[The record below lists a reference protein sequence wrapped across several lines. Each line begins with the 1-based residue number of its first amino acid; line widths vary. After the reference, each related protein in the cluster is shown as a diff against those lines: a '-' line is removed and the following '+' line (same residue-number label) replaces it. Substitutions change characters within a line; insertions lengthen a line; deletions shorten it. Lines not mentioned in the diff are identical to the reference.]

1 MNPHIPIGEAT
12 IGPFFP
18 AAFVDAG
25 ANDLTMMN
33 GRDARGVVIEI
44 RGRVTQEGGV
54 PLDNVVLEI
63 WQADADGIFRHP
75 ADPRSKDA
83 DPNFFGWGRAA
94 TDRDGNYFFRTIMPG
109 RSLMQDG
116 TWRAP
121 HVNVLILASGLMR
134 QLQTVMFFEGER
146 ANATDAVLGSVKPI
160 ELQRLLIAR
169 PEGPGRV
176 RFDIRLRGPDETPF
190 FED

>member
-1 MNPHIPIGEAT
+1 MTAHIPIGEAT

-18 AAFVDAG
+18 LAYIDAG
-25 ANDLTMMN
+25 ANDLTTMN
-33 GRDARGVVIEI
+33 GRSARGEAIEI
-44 RGRVTQEGGV
+44 RGRVTQEGGA
-54 PLDNVVLEI
+54 PLENVILEI
-63 WQADADGIFRHP
+63 WQPDADGIFRHP

-109 RSLMQDG
+109 RSSMHDG
-116 TWRAP
+116 TRRAP
-121 HVNVLILASGLMR
+121 HINVVILASGLMR
-134 QLQTVMFFEGER
+134 QLQTVMFFEGEP
-146 ANATDAVLGSVKPI
+146 ANATDAVLASVKPA
-160 ELQRLLIAR
+160 ELHRLLIAR
-169 PEGPGRV
+169 PQGPGRV